1 MATPRTYSFEF
12 KRQVV
17 QEYLAGE
24 TLYGLTQQHDIRR
37 NWSASFPV
45 SWPVLDRPFL
55 HVTRFPEI
63 GPRTIRFLLGNWT
76 MRRSPCGGEQAGTYR
91 RIF

>member
-1 MATPRTYSFEF
+1 MANPRTYSVEF

-24 TLYGLTQQHDIRR
+24 TLYGLTQQHDICR

-45 SWPVLDRPFL
+45 IWPVLDRPFC
-55 HVTRFPEI
+55 
-63 GPRTIRFLLGNWT
+63 
-76 MRRSPCGGEQAGTYR
+76 M
-91 RIF
+91 